1 MKDRFDLEERISKL
15 LDISENIE
23 DLIYMV
29 GDSPN
34 KPTEDDL
41 LNALIG
47 LKSTLD
53 VRYDRLWNTF
63 EELIKNG
70 QLKSN
75 QIDE

>member
-1 MKDRFDLEERISKL
+1 MTDRFDLDERISRL

-23 DLIYMV
+23 DIIYMV

-53 VRYDRLWNTF
+53 IRYERMWNTF

-70 QLKSN
+70 QITSK
-75 QIDE
+75 QTD